1 MSRYIEN
8 EFDQRL
14 LICIGLL
21 ASLCIFLVAC
31 QPSPETSV
39 LGYLLADRLGTVG
52 TPNTGLAPGSITGRV
67 LAVGQPLPNAT
78 VLVAERSGKPHVA
91 QTDAD
96 GVYLIEDVPPGQYV
110 PAAIA
115 PGFAETAAEDVLGI
129 PRLVTVHSQEVATA
143 PTLNLVPYVPQPLPK
158 PLLPTVN
165 LVQTS
170 VYTSTAPYPEGA
182 RAEVFVYRFE
192 HNVEEIDTLRLYLP
206 IDRDPEESL
215 PILFMIYPTHV
226 DAWETVSVA
235 FASQG
240 YGVVAISPI
249 AARQTNVDAHA
260 QDARVALVLAQE
272 GTLHPQLQNDPAIV
286 LGGSFSS
293 AVLNRML
300 RNTRDR
306 VAGWVTVGGISNAFE
321 STEGFYEGTIQI
333 PVGYELAIPALGLPN
348 LYPLNFL
355 RYSPEY
361 AASELPPT
369 LIIHTDADL
378 IIPIEHAYEME
389 AALLKANVPVEVFYY
404 EDVSHYLQIDENL
417 TDASK
422 EMFERILD
430 FAKQHMT
437 AN

>member
-1 MSRYIEN
+1 M
-8 EFDQRL
+8 
-14 LICIGLL
+14 
-21 ASLCIFLVAC
+21 
-31 QPSPETSV
+31 
-39 LGYLLADRLGTVG
+39 GYLIANRLGTVG
-52 TPNTGLAPGSITGRV
+52 TPETGLAPGSITGRV
-67 LAVGQPLPNAT
+67 LAAGQPVSNAT

-91 QTDAD
+91 QTDED
-96 GVYLIEDVPPGQYV
+96 GVYLIADVPPGQYV

-129 PRLVTVHSQEVATA
+129 PRLVTVHSQKMVTA
-143 PTLNLVPYVPQPLPK
+143 PILNLVPHILQPLPK

-165 LVQTS
+165 LVQTE

-182 RAEVFVYRFE
+182 AAEVFAYRFE
-192 HNVEEIDTLRLYLP
+192 HNGEEIDTLRLYLTM
-206 IDRDPEESL
+206 DRTPEESL

-240 YGVVAISPI
+240 YGFVAISPI
-249 AARQTNVDAHA
+249 AARQTDVDAHA
-260 QDARVALVLAQE
+260 QDAYIALALAQE
-272 GTLHPQLQNDPAIV
+272 GALHPQLQYDPAIV

-293 AVLNRML
+293 AILNRML
-300 RNTRDR
+300 RDTRDR
-306 VAGWVTVGGISNAFE
+306 VAGWVTVGGISNAFD
-321 STEGFYEGTIQI
+321 STAGFYEGAIQI

-348 LYPLNFL
+348 LYPLDFL

-389 AALLKANVPVEVFYY
+389 AALRKANVPVEVFYY

-417 TDASK
+417 TEAGK
-422 EMFERILD
+422 EMFQRILD
-430 FAKQHMT
+430 FAGQHMT
-437 AN
+437 TN